1 MVRLCHEA
9 TTAAKSGYG
18 GRARSGMP
26 LPCTPDHATW
36 PALGVER
43 NQTFGAA
50 GLFIAFRVPPL
61 RYADDGGDARD
72 DAKEPAT

>member
-26 LPCTPDHATW
+26 LPRTPDHGTW
-36 PALGVER
+36 PALDIER
-43 NQTFGAA
+43 NRTVAA
-50 GLFIAFRVPPL
+50 SGHIAFRVPPF